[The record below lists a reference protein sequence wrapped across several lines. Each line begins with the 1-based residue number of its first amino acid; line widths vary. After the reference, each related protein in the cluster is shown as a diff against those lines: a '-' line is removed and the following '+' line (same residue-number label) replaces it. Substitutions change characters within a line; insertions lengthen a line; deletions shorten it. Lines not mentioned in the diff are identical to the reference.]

1 MNDLKKLQSQKTELK
16 ELWDFLEIKTPFPS
30 TDVAVWLLDFGK
42 DQIEAAFHQ
51 LAKQQEKVTSAPKYI
66 GKILHNAK
74 IQNMTVEERAAR
86 ISAMR
91 AAVGAIGGRK
101 KHEAE
106 LAKVRQE
113 FATVCQNLPRVSQTF
128 ASGSGSGFG
137 SVVDSASEG
146 GTATGSEQK
155 PAAATPPVAHP
166 VKKEQEQNQEQNQ
179 EPKTIPPAAH
189 ASANNSKTKTAP
201 DGTPYPER
209 FDKWTNSR
217 RLEWLERHDSNVI
230 ATPIKP
236 NPSRSAAPPQAK
248 AKLESLIGSVEE
260 LQGVELRKNS
270 NSTTQTA
277 SRWWTT
283 TTTRSPQMRRGSRD
297 LGRDHCQR

>member
-42 DQIEAAFHQ
+42 DEIEAAFHQ

-113 FATVCQNLPRVSQTF
+113 FATVCQNSPKVSQTF
-128 ASGSGSGFG
+128 ASGSGSGSGFG

-155 PAAATPPVAHP
+155 PAAATPPVPHP
-166 VKKEQEQNQEQNQ
+166 VRKEQEQNQ

-189 ASANNSKTKTAP
+189 ASANNGKTKTAP

-217 RLEWLERHDSNVI
+217 RLEWLEWHDSNVI
-230 ATPIKP
+230 ITPIKP

-260 LQGVELRKNS
+260 L
-270 NSTTQTA
+270 
-277 SRWWTT
+277 
-283 TTTRSPQMRRGSRD
+283 
-297 LGRDHCQR
+297 

>member
-1 MNDLKKLQSQKTELK
+1 MNDLKKLQSHKTELK

-42 DQIEAAFHQ
+42 DEIEAAFHQ

-155 PAAATPPVAHP
+155 PAAATPPVPHP
-166 VKKEQEQNQEQNQ
+166 VKNEQEQNQNQ
-179 EPKTIPPAAH
+179 KPTPAAH
-189 ASANNSKTKTAP
+189 VSAKQEKTKTAK
-201 DGTPYPER
+201 DGTPYPDG
-209 FDKWTNSR
+209 FDSWGNVR
-217 RLEWLERHDSNVI
+217 RLDWLYEHDPSNR
-230 ATPIKP
+230 
-236 NPSRSAAPPQAK
+236 NGK
-248 AKLESLIGSVEE
+248 AKFESLIGSVEE
-260 LQGVELRKNS
+260 L
-270 NSTTQTA
+270 
-277 SRWWTT
+277 
-283 TTTRSPQMRRGSRD
+283 
-297 LGRDHCQR
+297 

>member
-42 DQIEAAFHQ
+42 DEIEAAFHQ

-113 FATVCQNLPRVSQTF
+113 FATVCQNLPRISQTF
-128 ASGSGSGFG
+128 ASGSGFG

-155 PAAATPPVAHP
+155 PAAATPPVPHP
-166 VKKEQEQNQEQNQ
+166 VKKEQEQNQ

-189 ASANNSKTKTAP
+189 ASAKKGKTKTAP

-209 FDKWTNSR
+209 FDKWTNSK
-217 RLEWLERHDSNVI
+217 RLAWLEFHDAAWTVV
-230 ATPIKP
+230 TRTKTD
-236 NPSRSAAPPQAK
+236 PSHSAAPPQT
-248 AKLESLIGSVEE
+248 KLGYESLIGSVEE
-260 LQGVELRKNS
+260 L
-270 NSTTQTA
+270 
-277 SRWWTT
+277 
-283 TTTRSPQMRRGSRD
+283 
-297 LGRDHCQR
+297 